1 MIKVSG
7 CCDGCGKEADL
18 INVKEFWRVRLGRF
32 GKVSEFDFCD
42 DCMCELAELPGLMD
56 DKIKEL
62 LKRHGR

>member
-7 CCDGCGKEADL
+7 CCDGCGKEAHRRN
-18 INVKEFWRVRLGRF
+18 ICEFFNIRLDRF
-32 GKVSEFDFCD
+32 GKVSEFDFCP